1 MSYTCIGSYSNIK
14 SYLDEVKTLHS
25 DAGFFAKK
33 EIENYFPR
41 LLNWDKINKDPE
53 AFKKTLEGIYKSLN
67 VKNPKEAAE
76 TYLAGHKIAG
86 ESVFNRLYELSSVL
100 RKCFF

>member
-1 MSYTCIGSYSNIK
+1 MQ
-14 SYLDEVKTLHS
+14 D
-25 DAGFFAKK
+25 FAKK

-86 ESVFNRLYELSSVL
+86 ESVFNRQIMETIFGKNEKLYWKRNRYVKDKLKKQERNKFVYTQ
-100 RKCFF
+100 